1 MRKLMTAAGECL
13 SGKPWDVYPR
23 PQLRRE
29 NYVNLNGRWD
39 FTVTESD
46 IMPTVFDRKINVPFP
61 VESQLSGIEEHFPE
75 GSRLWYSTEFEQP
88 KGERILLH
96 IDGIDQRASAFVNGE
111 CVADNLCTIL
121 HGPETVDITTYIR
134 AENELVICVTD
145 DLNDKSY
152 PYGKQTLSRGGMWY
166 TPVSGI
172 WQTVWLEAVPDE
184 YISSVKISPNAS
196 GADIEVFGIDSGV
209 VTCEGREYPLINGK
223 AQISPENPKCWT
235 PETPYLYDFT
245 VKAGKDEV
253 QSYFALR
260 TVEIKKVNGLQR
272 LCINGKPY
280 FFHGLLDQGYWPDGI
295 YTPACPKCYEDD
307 ILAMKELGF
316 NTLRKHIKI
325 EPQQFYYDCDRLGMI
340 VFQDMVNNGSYS
352 FLRDTALPTV
362 GMQKLN
368 DKRLNR
374 DDKCRRAFAEAMES
388 TVKGLYNHPCV
399 CYWTIFNEGWGQF
412 ESTAMY
418 EKLKSLDATRIA
430 DSTSGWFRCGKS
442 DVDSRH
448 VYFKPFKM
456 PKSDMPVILSEF
468 GGYVYKDAEHSFN
481 PDKTY
486 GYRYFKSREDFEN
499 ALIKLYAEEIIPA
512 VKIGLC
518 GAIYTQVS
526 DVEDETNGLLTY
538 DRKVCKVSS
547 EKMQIVARKLQE
559 EIL

>member
-272 LCINGKPY
+272 LCINGKTY

-388 TVKGLYNHPCV
+388 TVRGLYNHPCV

-418 EKLKSLDATRIA
+418 EKLKALDETRIA

-499 ALIKLYAEEIIPA
+499 ALIKLYEEEIIPA

>member
-61 VESQLSGIEEHFPE
+61 VESQLSGIEEHFLE
-75 GSRLWYSTEFEQP
+75 GIRLWYSTEFEQP

-96 IDGIDQRASAFVNGE
+96 IDGIDQRASVFVNGE

-418 EKLKSLDATRIA
+418 EKLKALDETRIA
-430 DSTSGWFRCGKS
+430 DSISGWFRCGKS

-499 ALIKLYAEEIIPA
+499 ALIKLYEEEIIPA